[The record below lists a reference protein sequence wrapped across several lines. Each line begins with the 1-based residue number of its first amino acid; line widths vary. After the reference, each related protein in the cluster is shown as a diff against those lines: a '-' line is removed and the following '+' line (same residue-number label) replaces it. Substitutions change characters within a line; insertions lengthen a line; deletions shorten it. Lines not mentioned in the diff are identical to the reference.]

1 MYIDLIDKF
10 NIEDL
15 IKEDYKILAHINEE
29 KNDETLSC
37 HINLCKKYFKKIFV
51 DKDLKNIFSNFED
64 IFLKECSNVE
74 KDFFKEMLISI
85 ITMHDIGKIN
95 PIFQKKKMNNK
106 LDVEISKNID
116 DSKHSIYSSIIYIDY
131 YFKRALELKKAGLI
145 TKENYYKFLAL
156 ILLNSYII
164 SRHHS
169 GLDSMKEFINKLLEN
184 FNKDKIDRTK
194 SIINLVYF
202 ENLNLSEG
210 KIDKLYE
217 RYNEF
222 KNILSENDSKFISE
236 ITIYTYVRF
245 MLSILI
251 ACDYYGTSEYMSGT
265 KIENIGKIDN
275 INTFYDDFKNGEIYK
290 SIRKYEKEEY
300 SKDKDLS
307 NVSNIN
313 ILRTEMFLDAEKE
326 LEKNLDKNIFYLEA
340 PTGSGKSN
348 VANNLAFKLL
358 EKDKKLNKIY
368 YVYPFNTLV
377 EQNISILEEIYKN
390 NEEVLN
396 NISVINSL
404 FPIKIQN
411 NKKIKENEEQSF
423 ESFEKALLNREFLN
437 YPMILTTHVSL
448 FSYMFGSRKEDI
460 FPFHQLANSVIILDE
475 IQSYKNK
482 IWREIIEFLN
492 GFSKILNIKIII
504 MSATLPN
511 LNDLI
516 MGESISHSLINNR
529 GKYFNNKLF
538 KDRVKINYDLIRD
551 KEDVNEENVFN
562 DLVEKIKEY
571 KCKRILVEFI
581 KKSSAYKF
589 FDRLKEEKEFGEI
602 NSEVRLLTGD
612 DNSVEREKIINEIKG
627 NKKKKVD
634 GLKDV
639 ILVATQVIEA
649 GVDIDMDIG
658 FKDYSIFDSEEQF
671 LGRINRSCLKEDSI
685 VYFFNLDAATA
696 IYKEDVRNN
705 DDVTLK
711 NKEIREILVTKDFPK
726 YFKKINVKL
735 LNNTSRYNELNT
747 ESFFKEEVGNLNF
760 KKIEEKMKLIDDDK
774 NDIQIFLNYKL
785 EKENNSGN
793 KEEIVGK
800 AVWYEYR
807 DLLMNNSIGFAEKK
821 VKLSEVKAKMNYFIY
836 RIRTKDSFNY
846 NDRIGELLYIEDG
859 NEYFDEDGK
868 LNKEKF
874 ESKIGEFI

>member
-1 MYIDLIDKF
+1 
-10 NIEDL
+10 
-15 IKEDYKILAHINEE
+15 
-29 KNDETLSC
+29 
-37 HINLCKKYFKKIFV
+37 
-51 DKDLKNIFSNFED
+51 
-64 IFLKECSNVE
+64 
-74 KDFFKEMLISI
+74 
-85 ITMHDIGKIN
+85 
-95 PIFQKKKMNNK
+95 
-106 LDVEISKNID
+106 
-116 DSKHSIYSSIIYIDY
+116 
-131 YFKRALELKKAGLI
+131 
-145 TKENYYKFLAL
+145 
-156 ILLNSYII
+156 
-164 SRHHS
+164 
-169 GLDSMKEFINKLLEN
+169 
-184 FNKDKIDRTK
+184 
-194 SIINLVYF
+194 
-202 ENLNLSEG
+202 
-210 KIDKLYE
+210 
-217 RYNEF
+217 
-222 KNILSENDSKFISE
+222 
-236 ITIYTYVRF
+236 
-245 MLSILI
+245 
-251 ACDYYGTSEYMSGT
+251 
-265 KIENIGKIDN
+265 
-275 INTFYDDFKNGEIYK
+275 
-290 SIRKYEKEEY
+290 
-300 SKDKDLS
+300 
-307 NVSNIN
+307 
-313 ILRTEMFLDAEKE
+313 
-326 LEKNLDKNIFYLEA
+326 
-340 PTGSGKSN
+340 
-348 VANNLAFKLL
+348 
-358 EKDKKLNKIY
+358 
-368 YVYPFNTLV
+368 
-377 EQNISILEEIYKN
+377 
-390 NEEVLN
+390 
-396 NISVINSL
+396 
-404 FPIKIQN
+404 
-411 NKKIKENEEQSF
+411 
-423 ESFEKALLNREFLN
+423 
-437 YPMILTTHVSL
+437 
-448 FSYMFGSRKEDI
+448 
-460 FPFHQLANSVIILDE
+460 
-475 IQSYKNK
+475 
-482 IWREIIEFLN
+482 
-492 GFSKILNIKIII
+492 

-529 GKYFNNKLF
+529 EKYFNNKLF

-705 DDVTLK
+705 DDITLK